1 MQLLSYQAAI
11 EYYKQEDKLA
21 NQISYPEITTKR
33 FVDFSSRYINS
44 KVLYYGDNNKLTFST
59 YKRKPIPASSND
71 KFVLINS
78 STEYRPDLVS
88 YAAYGTVDY
97 WWYIMEFNG
106 IKDIYEFK
114 SGLTLRV
121 PTTL

>member
-1 MQLLSYQAAI
+1 V
-11 EYYKQEDKLA
+11 A
-21 NQISYPEITTKR
+21 NKISYPNISAKR

-44 KVLYYGDNNKLTFST
+44 KVLYYGENNKITFET
-59 YKRKPIPASSND
+59 YKRKDIVSSTKD

-106 IKDIYEFK
+106 IKDIYDFK
-114 SGLTLRV
+114 SGITLRI
-121 PTTL
+121 PRNI